1 MTKITTARE
10 ASNIFEILGIKD
22 VTTKRQRHN
31 GTTVYE
37 LPIQRMWQTL
47 NPKPLRFATYSTGY
61 VRNISEDNFCCYQI
75 NKTRQVPY
83 YKAYRREINTERIL
97 IPTQQDRLIYL
108 ANFII
113 KNYYQKPT
121 YLMNDYVIKCLKE
134 AYVRD
139 NNKPS
144 NNSPWGDSVHP
155 DSTPIDDIKVIIN
168 GHRYNLSI

>member
-22 VTTKRQRHN
+22 ITTKRQRRN

-61 VRNISEDNFCCYQI
+61 VRNVSEDNFTCYQI
-75 NKTRQVPY
+75 NKTKQVSY
-83 YKAYRREINTERIL
+83 YKTYRREIYTERIL

-108 ANFII
+108 ANFVI
-113 KNYYQKPT
+113 KNYYKKTT
-121 YLMNDYVIKCLKE
+121 YLISDWTMGTIESQYRQAKE
-134 AYVRD
+134 SRAESEGD
-139 NNKPS
+139 MI
-144 NNSPWGDSVHP
+144 SP
-155 DSTPIDDIKVIIN
+155 DIQVIIN
-168 GHRYNLSI
+168 GHRYNLS

>member
-22 VTTKRQRHN
+22 ITTKRQRHN

-61 VRNISEDNFCCYQI
+61 VRNVSEDNFTCYQI
-75 NKTRQVPY
+75 NKTKQVSY
-83 YKAYRREINTERIL
+83 YKTYRREIYTERIL

-108 ANFII
+108 ANFVI
-113 KNYYQKPT
+113 KNYYKKTT
-121 YLMNDYVIKCLKE
+121 YLISDWTMGTIESQYRQAKE
-134 AYVRD
+134 SRAESEGD
-139 NNKPS
+139 MI
-144 NNSPWGDSVHP
+144 SP
-155 DSTPIDDIKVIIN
+155 DIQVIIN
-168 GHRYNLSI
+168 GHRYNLS